1 MIPNIH
7 SNRAAPSALREEG
20 KYPARTKG
28 LLVIPDP
35 TISDIH
41 LKKSNMS
48 EVVFQEAKDGTRSH
62 PKGFGIYS
70 SFGGSKR
77 GPKWA

>member
-1 MIPNIH
+1 MSVPLVIIRPLNH
-7 SNRAAPSALREEG
+7 S
-20 KYPARTKG
+20 ARTKG